1 MIKAKHSRSA
11 KFVFDLYLKR
21 LLKSSFEDFY
31 IPEIFPKPDPSKG
44 LLVTPNHFS
53 WWDGFFIYW
62 LLNKYVD
69 RKIYVMMLE
78 EQLKRYWFFNYVG
91 CYSINL
97 RDVKSSIS
105 SLRYTLDILSDERN
119 VVVIYPQGEIEPYE
133 KRPLELKGGISFLSQ
148 NAKKDF
154 TVLPAAFKIHYS
166 DKRLPLVYSRF
177 SEPIN
182 SNEIGLSPDIFVK
195 SFTDNIDSIDR
206 DFLNTKVKSIF

>member
-21 LLKSSFEDFY
+21 LFKSSFEDFY
-31 IPEIFPKPDPSKG
+31 ILESFPKPDPSKG

-97 RDVKSSIS
+97 QYVKSSIS

-166 DKRLPLVYSRF
+166 NKRLPLVYSRF

-195 SFTDNIDSIDR
+195 SFTDNLDSLDR
-206 DFLNTKVKSIF
+206 DFLSSKVKSIF